1 MDFLIYLGVLVV
13 IGAFYFI
20 NNFTKGNNAILFVIV
35 FSILGMLL
43 VVNDPPEIIKG
54 TNSSITFS
62 GSTPIGATSVFI
74 TEEFTV
80 LGFGT
85 TNFFILVYMAFLIL
99 AIIRLMGDNRLD
111 QESVEFDK

>member
-1 MDFLIYLGVLVV
+1 MDFIIYLGVLVI
-13 IGAFYFI
+13 IGLFYFL

-35 FSILGMLL
+35 FSIIGMLL

-54 TNSSITFS
+54 TNSTITFS
-62 GSTPIGATSVFI
+62 GSTPVGSTAVFI

-99 AIIRLMGDNRLD
+99 AIIRLMGDNRI
-111 QESVEFDK
+111 EEEPAEFDK